1 MENAVEKAIRLLGPT
16 LFEAAVRTGIQPS
29 TLWKWKRDGRI
40 KDGRR
45 AVEVSR
51 LTEGQVTIEELVGAS
66 PNGQP
71 NGSER
76 VKKGKTSAR
85 SPASRKA
92 ASKAAPPL
100 EPAPIL
106 AQASGF

>member
-1 MENAVEKAIRLLGPT
+1 MENAVEKAIRLLGPSMW
-16 LFEAAVRTGIQPS
+16 EAAIRTRIHPT
-29 TLWKWKRDGRI
+29 TLYKWAKAGRI

-71 NGSER
+71 NGTER

-85 SPASRKA
+85 SRALALPRKSRPALH
-92 ASKAAPPL
+92 APP
-100 EPAPIL
+100 AAL
-106 AQASGF
+106 AA